1 MADLAVHHSL
11 ALPEDGAHG
20 ALAALSDKVPLKVY
34 CAGEDVAARA
44 AADQNL
50 LTSLARLLHHSHLRI
65 RGTDRHNP
73 TGVQQ
78 AGKFEMQPRQRE
90 RQCRRQAGP
99 TLAPETAAK
108 WAAVR
113 PAAPA
118 PTTTISD
125 WAPSALARQQSCRP
139 RFTKRCRLAGGRSAL
154 PVKHCD
160 MAVMLD
166 VTDRAMHGGQQL
178 WGRQHARL
186 AGAGAVLACPP
197 VVLLVICCLCSA
209 GLHMRQLKSLHL

>member
-1 MADLAVHHSL
+1 MEQSFREVMADAGKETHRKHAAAVICLLQVPQRQTPPLMADLAVHHSL

-90 RQCRRQAGP
+90 RQCRRQAGD
-99 TLAPETAAK
+99 LGNRGPEF
-108 WAAVR
+108 
-113 PAAPA
+113 P
-118 PTTTISD
+118 
-125 WAPSALARQQSCRP
+125 
-139 RFTKRCRLAGGRSAL
+139 
-154 PVKHCD
+154 
-160 MAVMLD
+160 
-166 VTDRAMHGGQQL
+166 
-178 WGRQHARL
+178 
-186 AGAGAVLACPP
+186 
-197 VVLLVICCLCSA
+197 
-209 GLHMRQLKSLHL
+209 